1 MPTLFEGRYTHQFH
15 TDLKKLEASDQRR
28 VLKSIEN
35 KLLKDPFKF
44 GRKPV
49 AKKGPGRWR
58 FRVGNYRVRFD
69 IEGRALFFYRIRH
82 RREIYE

>member
-1 MPTLFEGRYTHQFH
+1 MPGLIEGRYTRQFL
-15 TDLKKLEASDQRR
+15 TDLKKLERSDQQR

-35 KLLKDPFKF
+35 KLLKAPFKF

-69 IEGRALFFYRIRH
+69 IEGRALFFYRVRH
-82 RREIYE
+82 RRAIYE